1 MVYVLLNTFLS
12 LLPIVLFVKETVSFR
27 VPCTET
33 LVLVDI
39 TLPVEKT
46 ISAAAFPK
54 RKFIVI
60 SNMIIVV
67 TVNFCSIFY
76 SLGSG
81 KRSCSY
87 RE

>member
-1 MVYVLLNTFLS
+1 MLLNTFFSVLPTV
-12 LLPIVLFVKETVSFR
+12 LLVKETVSFM

-54 RKFIVI
+54 MKFIAI

-67 TVNFCSIFY
+67 PVNFFSIFK
-76 SLGSG
+76 LLLI
-81 KRSCSY
+81 R
-87 RE
+87 